1 MKIAQASRR
10 QGLLLATLLVAVA
23 VLAWNYRGVI
33 LGKRAPRGENGGE
46 KAETVAPLD
55 ARLEALNK
63 ISPIPIERPATEG
76 IYDRQRNLFEYGQSP
91 EALAAER
98 AREEAA
104 RRAEIERQERE
115 VQMAKQR
122 EVEAARRSLE
132 PPRPPPP
139 PPPPQPPPFRYTY
152 VAYIAQLSGAQEYL
166 AALQKREGKTTT
178 AVVKVGDVIDEQF
191 VVKKIDF
198 DQVVVSYTDPRFKD
212 QTQSVRLIPT
222 PPKR

>member
-1 MKIAQASRR
+1 MKIAQANQR
-10 QGLLLATLLVAVA
+10 QAMLLA
-23 VLAWNYRGVI
+23 VLAIAVVALGWSYRGLI
-33 LGKRAPRGENGGE
+33 LGTSASPDGKGGN
-46 KAETVAPLD
+46 KAEAVAPLD
-55 ARLEALNK
+55 ARLQTMSK
-63 ISPIPIERPATEG
+63 IEPIPIERPDAEG

-98 AREEAA
+98 ARKEAE
-104 RRAEIERQERE
+104 RRAEIERRERE
-115 VQMAKQR
+115 AQMAKQR
-122 EVEAARRSLE
+122 EAEAARRALE

-152 VAYIAQLSGAQEYL
+152 VAYIAQLAGAQEYL

-178 AVVKVGDVIDEQF
+178 AVVKVGDVIDDQF